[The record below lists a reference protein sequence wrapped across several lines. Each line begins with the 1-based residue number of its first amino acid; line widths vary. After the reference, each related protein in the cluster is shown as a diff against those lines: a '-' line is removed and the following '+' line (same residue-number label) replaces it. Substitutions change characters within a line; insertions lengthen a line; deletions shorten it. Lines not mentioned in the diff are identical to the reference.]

1 MGGLSACFFLCDML
15 KYYMKGC
22 DKNKYFAKY
31 QKKTDIFAETEFIVR
46 KIGYIDNLF
55 ERDGFGYADV
65 YTDWTIQNRL

>member
-1 MGGLSACFFLCDML
+1 
-15 KYYMKGC
+15 MKGC

-65 YTDWTIQNRL
+65 YTDWTFQNRL